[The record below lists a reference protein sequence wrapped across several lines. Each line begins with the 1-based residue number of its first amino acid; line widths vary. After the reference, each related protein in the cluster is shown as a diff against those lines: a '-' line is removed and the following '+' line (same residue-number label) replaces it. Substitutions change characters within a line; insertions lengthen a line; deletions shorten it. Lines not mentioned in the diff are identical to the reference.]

1 MALELISVELH
12 TIFLTM
18 NYMSHQPL
26 SFSFYWTGNRIWDFV
41 ISYQNHM
48 HKTWQS
54 KARVKDVQ

>member
-12 TIFLTM
+12 TIFLIM

-54 KARVKDVQ
+54 KAREKDVQ